1 MIFFPDFTMM
11 KSMKNER
18 ILSFDFIRA
27 LCALLIV
34 FYHMLRLF
42 ESIPVWNHFPVP
54 SGYVNGDWGH
64 GAVVPV
70 FFMLSGAAL
79 VLRYPVLKKTDLK
92 SFYFKRWKSLFP
104 AFYLVWFIYYVKTA
118 LINGNPLFMGW
129 PQWFLP
135 TVFGMDGYT
144 LYLHQNYYMVG
155 EWFLGA
161 IILLYLLY
169 PLLLFFY
176 RKIFW
181 VSTAA
186 VVALFVLTI
195 RFNPFQ
201 IALSDNLLVCLL
213 PFWCGMVYMKVREK
227 LRPSLLKSLPA
238 LALFLVLLLVP
249 LNTNQ
254 TLVMTCAGI
263 LLFLFLDG
271 LGTALMRFRPVRSF
285 FSMVGSL
292 SYEIFLV
299 HHQLI
304 FTIGAYLMGY
314 LNENFTAPGQLLF
327 FVLLIPAVLL
337 FAKAVQLLIRAFTG
351 TKFFRRLEGHFV
363 SSSPSSAS
371 SIR

>member
-1 MIFFPDFTMM
+1 MIFYPVFTMM
-11 KSMKNER
+11 KAMKNER

-27 LCALLIV
+27 VSALLIV

-42 ESIPVWNHFPVP
+42 ESVPAWNHFPVP

-79 VLRYPVLKKTDLK
+79 VLTYPSLSRKDLK

-104 AFYLVWFIYYVKTA
+104 AFYLVWFIYYMKTA
-118 LINGNPLFMGW
+118 LINGNPLFMGY

-144 LYLHQNYYMVG
+144 LYLHENYYMVG

-169 PLLLFFY
+169 PILLFFY
-176 RKIFW
+176 RKLFW
-181 VSTAA
+181 ISSA
-186 VVALFVLTI
+186 VIVALFLLTI
-195 RFNPFQ
+195 RFNPFM
-201 IALSDNLLVCLL
+201 IALSDNLIVCLL
-213 PFWCGMVYMKVREK
+213 PFWCGMAYMKIRPK
-227 LRPSLLKSLPA
+227 LKPSLIKSLPA

-254 TLVMTCAGI
+254 TLVMTLAGI
-263 LLFLFLDG
+263 LFFLFLDG
-271 LGTALMRFRPVRSF
+271 FGTTVMRFRPVRF
-285 FSMVGSL
+285 FFQGIGSL

-299 HHQLI
+299 HHQLL
-304 FTIGAYLMGY
+304 FTLGAYLMGY
-314 LNENFTAPGQLLF
+314 LYANFTVGGQILF
-327 FVLLIPAVLL
+327 YILLIPAVLL
-337 FAKAVQLLIRAFTG
+337 FAKAVSLLIKAFTG
-351 TKFFRRLEGHFV
+351 TKLFKKIEGHFV
-363 SSSPSSAS
+363 VSSPSSS
-371 SIR
+371 SSTR